1 MRQRRCA
8 LRNSAERT
16 GKATRKVALLRS
28 RPSQRPDPYGTGR
41 STRPGVTDRRI
52 PGRRTL
58 ITNNQHQRRRS
69 AGQSLAEFALI
80 LPLMFVIFVAVIDLA
95 RVYTTILSVESAARE
110 AADWGSWQSSNW
122 IGDESDPLSNRA
134 KTVAGMVEHACT
146 AASNTPDYEEPPGTV
161 DHETCTNPSFE
172 YALVDDLGVD
182 VTNDPTCADA
192 GREPPCRVK
201 VTLTHAFD
209 LMIPL
214 SISVRDVEI
223 GFPSQL
229 TVIRDSVFAMS
240 DLKIP
245 GAPSTAT
252 PAPTP

>member
-1 MRQRRCA
+1 M
-8 LRNSAERT
+8 
-16 GKATRKVALLRS
+16 
-28 RPSQRPDPYGTGR
+28 D
-41 STRPGVTDRRI
+41 
-52 PGRRTL
+52 GRREARG
-58 ITNNQHQRRRS
+58 NHR
-69 AGQSLAEFALI
+69 GQSLAEFVLVF
-80 LPLMFVIFVAVIDLA
+80 PLMFVIFIAVADLA
-95 RVYTTILSVESAARE
+95 RVYTTIISIESAARE
-110 AADWGSWQSSNW
+110 AADWGSFESSNW
-122 IGDESDPLSNRA
+122 TGPEWNPNSNRF
-134 KTVAGMVEHACT
+134 KTIAGMIQRSCT

-229 TVIRDSVFAMS
+229 TVVRDSVFAMS

>member
-1 MRQRRCA
+1 M
-8 LRNSAERT
+8 
-16 GKATRKVALLRS
+16 
-28 RPSQRPDPYGTGR
+28 D
-41 STRPGVTDRRI
+41 
-52 PGRRTL
+52 GRREARG
-58 ITNNQHQRRRS
+58 NHR
-69 AGQSLAEFALI
+69 GQSLAEFALI
-80 LPLMFVIFVAVIDLA
+80 FPLMFVIFVAVADLA
-95 RVYTTILSVESAARE
+95 RVYATILSIESAARE
-110 AADWGSWQSSNW
+110 AADWGSFQSSNW
-122 IGDESDPLSNRA
+122 AGNESNPASNRA
-134 KTVAGMVEHACT
+134 KTIEGMIQRACT
-146 AASNTPDYEEPPGTV
+146 AASNTPDYEEPAGTV
-161 DHETCTNPSFE
+161 DHATCTNPSFA
-172 YALVDDLGVD
+172 YMLVDENGVD
-182 VTNDPTCADA
+182 ITDDPNCQAE

-201 VTLTHAFD
+201 VTLTHTFN